1 MLEIENTHIQELDDK
16 MLRDLIGL
24 LCEEELKKFETG
36 VRNVFWG
43 GNQTA
48 ADGGIDVRC
57 EYEGDVYSNSFLP
70 RNKTG
75 FQVKLSDYKPNQIL
89 NEMQDKGILKE
100 SIQDLCKNNGAY
112 ILVCGKSSVSDQMY
126 KNRIDAM
133 KKAVQ
138 GYEGSESVCLDFFD
152 GNRIATWLR
161 NYPALIIWVR
171 EKTSRPLEG
180 WRAYGEWSDTQ
191 KKDYKGYIIDEEKR
205 LYDYME
211 DKEIT
216 VLEGIQKFRDL
227 INKGS
232 AIIRLTGLSGVGKTR
247 FLEELFD
254 ENVGVNALDSSK
266 VIYADAA
273 ETLTPCAE
281 QMVRELILKNEKV
294 ILILDNCGAKLHSV
308 LMKICKTEETRE
320 VSLITVEY
328 DVQEQNIEET
338 ETFVLKPASD
348 VTIEELIVKNYK
360 NIPLPT
366 IKRIVE
372 ISGGNARLAL
382 LFATSLLKYNKNI
395 NAISNSELFKRLF
408 WQRGQEDKELRKTA
422 EVFSMLYS
430 VNYEDEGEDG
440 ELRKL
445 CELAELTL
453 KEARFNLE
461 ELKKRELLQTRG
473 KWCAVLPH
481 ALSNYLAINAI
492 QCYRE
497 NILAKELIENGT
509 ERMKKSFAHRLT
521 FLGNDDIVIKIS
533 EQWLDKE
540 FSNIVSLQLWQMECF
555 YYLAQVNPY
564 KVLKFIKQN
573 WSGLSDNSFQKHR
586 CKLIISALAYYPEY
600 FIECMK
606 LLEKEKTRILDI
618 GQYFQ
623 YTIFMNPE
631 CADKRYELIKFWL
644 KDGKEEL
651 GLECLMK
658 TLECGWNTGNEFYV
672 SNRSLK
678 ENQEEDKEYWF
689 SKFSGYIKE
698 LIMTDRFDKIIFL
711 PEFAIKVFRL
721 FNQGFSDACVE
732 IATEIRRKMFWKKGF
747 IVIQQK
753 LYYENMHSGDTV
765 EKMQNVV
772 ELLKPQNADEE
783 IIYWCTS
790 DTVDV
795 YYCSGD
801 NTKEIFERH
810 ERKIKHYAKMLAND
824 FSLFQ
829 RVSKELVMSRSYLL
843 FSLGKELAIS
853 SFRDQIWDKI
863 CDIMQET
870 GTVYGGMELLKGL
883 ISEERNDGQAKR
895 KLGVLVQNVN
905 LLPTYISIVAHSDFF
920 HEELGSFLEVVQTQ
934 KVDIAHF
941 QILAYCENFL
951 NLPLDDFLLCINSLL
966 IYENSDVII
975 WNLCANKLTHEKKK
989 AGEIEE
995 SIKKEILSFLV
1006 KSKVS
1011 MYNRKKGN
1019 LGDIT
1024 NHNIK
1029 TIISLSC
1036 DSLINEHLQYISL
1049 FYSWIWEDTQE
1060 NYKDYDVSE
1069 IFDELYKLQPIL
1081 FLETFIEKI
1090 EIYSNVMRI
1099 VGDRHN
1105 IRKSPLLQNNL
1116 EYLVSWCNVKPDER
1130 YNKVFRCTH
1139 GYESLNKQYQW
1150 NNVVP
1155 LAMNHVKDRK
1165 GLALKLM
1172 ESIDPTYTNTSWS
1185 AERELRESL
1194 FDLFES
1200 DRDDEV
1206 AELAKNRRKEY
1217 REITEQYRKREME
1230 NEKLMQRFE

>member
-1 MLEIENTHIQELDDK
+1 MLEIESTHILELDDK

-24 LCEEELKKFETG
+24 LCEEELKKFDTG
-36 VRNVFWG
+36 VCNVFWG

-57 EYEGDVYSNSFLP
+57 EYEGEAYSNSFIP

-100 SIQDLCKNNGAY
+100 SIQNLCKNNGAY

-138 GYEGSESVCLDFFD
+138 GYEGSENVCLDFFD

-171 EKTSRPLEG
+171 EKISRPLEG
-180 WRAYGEWSDTQ
+180 WRAYGEWSNTQ
-191 KKDYKGYIIDEEKR
+191 EKDYKGYIIDEEKR

-227 INKGS
+227 INKGA

-254 ENVGVNALDSSK
+254 KNVGVDALDSSK

-273 ETLTPCAE
+273 ETLIPCAE
-281 QMVRELILKNEKV
+281 QMVRELILKSEKV
-294 ILILDNCGAKLHSV
+294 IVILDNCGAELHSV

-348 VTIEELIVKNYK
+348 ATIEELIAKNYK

-372 ISGGNARLAL
+372 ISGGNARLAF

-461 ELKKRELLQTRG
+461 KLKKRGLLQTRG
-473 KWCAVLPH
+473 RWCAVLPH

-521 FLGNDDIVIKIS
+521 FLGNDDIAIKIS

-540 FSNIVSLQLWQMECF
+540 FSNIASLQLWQMECF
-555 YYLAQVNPY
+555 YYLAQVKPY
-564 KVLKFIKQN
+564 KALQFIKQA
-573 WSGLSDNSFQKHR
+573 WSNLPDNSYQKHR
-586 CKLIISALAYYPEY
+586 SKLIISALAYYPEY
-600 FIECMK
+600 FMECIR
-606 LLEKEKTRILDI
+606 LLGEEKAGILDI

-623 YTIFMNPE
+623 YTVFMNPE
-631 CADKRYELIKFWL
+631 CADKRYEIIELWL
-644 KDGKEEL
+644 KEGKEEL
-651 GLECLMK
+651 GLGCLMK

-678 ENQEEDKEYWF
+678 KNQEEDKEYWF

-698 LIMTDRFDKIIFL
+698 LIMTDRFDQIIL
-711 PEFAIKVFRL
+711 QSEFALKVFRL
-721 FNQGFSDACVE
+721 FNQGFADVCVD
-732 IATEIRRKMFWKKGF
+732 IATEIRKKMFWKEGY
-747 IVIQQK
+747 IAIQRK
-753 LYYENMHSGDTV
+753 LYYENIHSGDIV
-765 EKMQNVV
+765 EKMQNLA
-772 ELLKPQNADEE
+772 ELLKPQNIDEE

-790 DTVDV
+790 NTTDV

-801 NTKEIFERH
+801 NAKEIFEMH
-810 ERKIKHYAKMLAND
+810 ERKIKHYAKMIAND

-829 RVSKELVMSRSYLL
+829 RVSKELVMSSNYL

-863 CDIMQET
+863 CEIMQET
-870 GTVYGGMELLKGL
+870 GADYGGVELLRGL
-883 ISEERNDGQAKR
+883 ISEEQNADQAKK
-895 KLGVLVQNVN
+895 KLRVLIQNVN
-905 LLPTYISIVAHSDFF
+905 LLPTYISIVVHSDFF
-920 HEELGSFLEVVQTQ
+920 HEEIGSFLEIVQNQ
-934 KVDIAHF
+934 KVDIAYF
-941 QILAYCENFL
+941 EELVFCENFL
-951 NLPLDDFLLCINSLL
+951 KLPLNDFFLCINSLM
-966 IYENSDVII
+966 IYENSASII
-975 WNLCANKLTHEKKK
+975 WGLCASKLIHEGKK
-989 AGEIEE
+989 AGKIEN
-995 SIKKEILSFLV
+995 SIKKEILLFLV

-1011 MYNRKKGN
+1011 MYNRMKGN

-1036 DSLINEHLQYISL
+1036 DSLINERLQYISL
-1049 FYSWIWEDTQE
+1049 FYSWIGEDTQE
-1060 NYKDYDVSE
+1060 NYKNCDVSE
-1069 IFDELYKLQPIL
+1069 IFDELYKVQPIL
-1081 FLETFIEKI
+1081 FLETFIEKA
-1090 EIYSNVMRI
+1090 EVYSNIMRI
-1099 VGDRHN
+1099 IGNRYN
-1105 IRKSPLLQNNL
+1105 IRKNPLLQNNS

-1130 YNKVFRCTH
+1130 YNKVFRCTQ
-1139 GYESLNKQYQW
+1139 GYERIDKQYQW
-1150 NNVVP
+1150 NNVVL
-1155 LAMNHVKDRK
+1155 LAMNEVKDRK

-1185 AERELRESL
+1185 EERELMESL
-1194 FDLFES
+1194 FDLFEL
-1200 DRDDEV
+1200 DRDDEI
-1206 AELAKNRRKEY
+1206 AELAKIRRREY
-1217 REITEQYRKREME
+1217 REITEQYRKNEME
-1230 NEKLMQRFE
+1230 DEKLMQRFE

>member
-1 MLEIENTHIQELDDK
+1 MLEIESTHIQELDDK
-16 MLRDLIGL
+16 MLQDLIGL
-24 LCEEELKKFETG
+24 LCEEELKKFDTG

-57 EYEGDVYSNSFLP
+57 EYEGEVYNNSFIP

-100 SIQDLCKNNGAY
+100 SIQDLCKKNGAY

-133 KKAVQ
+133 KKAVK

-171 EKTSRPLEG
+171 EKTSKPLEG
-180 WRAYGEWSDTQ
+180 WRAYGKWSDTQ

-227 INKGS
+227 INKGP
-232 AIIRLTGLSGVGKTR
+232 AIVRLTGLSGVGKTR

-273 ETLTPCAE
+273 ETLIPCAE
-281 QMVRELILKNEKV
+281 QMVRELILKNENV
-294 ILILDNCGAKLHSV
+294 SVILDNCSAELHSV

-328 DVQEQNIEET
+328 DVQEQNTEET

-348 VTIEELIVKNYK
+348 VTIEELIAKNYE
-360 NIPLPT
+360 NIPFPT

-382 LFATSLLKYNKNI
+382 LFAKSLLKYNKNI
-395 NAISNSELFKRLF
+395 NVISNSELFKRLF

-422 EVFSMLYS
+422 EVFSLLYS
-430 VNYEDEGEDG
+430 VDYEDEGEDG

-453 KEARFNLE
+453 KEARFFLE

-509 ERMKKSFAHRLT
+509 ERMKTSFAHRLT
-521 FLGNDDIVIKIS
+521 FLGNNEIVIKIS

-540 FSNIVSLQLWQMECF
+540 FSNIVSLQPWQMECF
-555 YYLAQVNPY
+555 YYLAQVKPY
-564 KVLKFIKQN
+564 KALQFIKQA
-573 WSGLSDNSFQKHR
+573 WSDLPDNSYQKHR
-586 CKLIISALAYYPEY
+586 GKLIISALAYYPEY
-600 FIECMK
+600 FIECMR
-606 LLEKEKTRILDI
+606 LLGEEKAGILDI

-623 YTIFMNPE
+623 YTVFMNSE
-631 CADKRYELIKFWL
+631 CADKRYEIIELWL
-644 KDGKEEL
+644 KEGKEEL
-651 GLECLMK
+651 GLGCLMK
-658 TLECGWNTGNEFYV
+658 TLECGWNTSSEFYFL
-672 SNRSLK
+672 NRSLK

-698 LIMTDRFDKIIFL
+698 LIMTDRFDQIIL
-711 PEFAIKVFRL
+711 RSEFAIKVFRL
-721 FNQGFSDACVE
+721 FNQGFADACVD
-732 IATEIRRKMFWKKGF
+732 IVAEIRRKMFWKEGF
-747 IVIQQK
+747 IAIQQK
-753 LYYENMHSGDTV
+753 LYYETIHSGDTV
-765 EKMQNVV
+765 EKMQNLV
-772 ELLKPQNADEE
+772 ELLKPQNVDEE

-790 DTVDV
+790 NTVDV

-801 NTKEIFERH
+801 NAKEIFERH

-853 SFRDQIWDKI
+853 SFRDQIWDRI
-863 CDIMQET
+863 CEIMQET
-870 GTVYGGMELLKGL
+870 GAVYGGVELLKGL
-883 ISEERNDGQAKR
+883 ISEERNDDQAKK

-905 LLPTYISIVAHSDFF
+905 LLPTYISIVVHSNLF
-920 HEELGSFLEVVQTQ
+920 HDELGNFLEVVQNQ
-934 KVDIAHF
+934 KVDITHF

-951 NLPLDDFLLCINSLL
+951 KLPLNDFLLCINSLL
-966 IYENSDVII
+966 IYENSDTII
-975 WNLCANKLTHEKKK
+975 WGLCANKLTHEKEKVGK
-989 AGEIEE
+989 IEE
-995 SIKKEILSFLV
+995 SIIKEILSFLV
-1006 KSKVS
+1006 KNKVS
-1011 MYNRKKGN
+1011 MYNRIKGN
-1019 LGDIT
+1019 LGDLT
-1024 NHNIK
+1024 NHYIK

-1036 DSLINEHLQYISL
+1036 DSTNKEHLQYIYS
-1049 FYSWIWEDTQE
+1049 FYNWIQKDTQD
-1060 NYKDYDVSE
+1060 NYKDYEVSE
-1069 IFDELYKLQPIL
+1069 IFDELYKLQTIL
-1081 FLETFIEKI
+1081 FLDIFIEKI
-1090 EIYSNVMRI
+1090 GTYSNIMRI
-1099 VGDRHN
+1099 IGDRYDT
-1105 IRKSPLLQNNL
+1105 RKCPLLLINL

-1139 GYESLNKQYQW
+1139 GYD
-1150 NNVVP
+1150 VV
-1155 LAMNHVKDRK
+1155 RQ
-1165 GLALKLM
+1165 
-1172 ESIDPTYTNTSWS
+1172 IRCTSP
-1185 AERELRESL
+1185 
-1194 FDLFES
+1194 
-1200 DRDDEV
+1200 
-1206 AELAKNRRKEY
+1206 
-1217 REITEQYRKREME
+1217 
-1230 NEKLMQRFE
+1230 MQISCL

>member
-1 MLEIENTHIQELDDK
+1 MLEIESTHIQELDDK

-24 LCEEELKKFETG
+24 LCEEELKKIDTG

-57 EYEGDVYSNSFLP
+57 EYEGEAYSNSFIP

-75 FQVKLSDYKPNQIL
+75 FQVKLSDYKPSQIL

-100 SIQDLCKNNGAY
+100 SIQDLCKNKGAY
-112 ILVCGKSSVSDQMY
+112 ILVCGKSSVSDQMH

-138 GYEGSESVCLDFFD
+138 GYEGSENVCLDFFD

-171 EKTSRPLEG
+171 EKISRPLEG

-191 KKDYKGYIIDEEKR
+191 EKDYKGYIIDEEKR

-216 VLEGIQKFRDL
+216 VLEGIQKFREL
-227 INKGS
+227 INKGA

-254 ENVGVNALDSSK
+254 KNVGVDALDSSK

-273 ETLTPCAE
+273 ETLIPCAE
-281 QMVRELILKNEKV
+281 QMVRELILINEKV
-294 ILILDNCGAKLHSV
+294 IVVLDNCGAELHSV

-372 ISGGNARLAL
+372 ISGGNARLAF

-461 ELKKRELLQTRG
+461 ELKKRGLLQTRG
-473 KWCAVLPH
+473 RWCAVLPH

-521 FLGNDDIVIKIS
+521 FLGNDDIAIKIS

-540 FSNIVSLQLWQMECF
+540 FSNIASLQLWQMECF
-555 YYLAQVNPY
+555 YYLAQVKPY
-564 KVLKFIKQN
+564 KALQFIKQA
-573 WSGLSDNSFQKHR
+573 WSNLPDNSYQKHR
-586 CKLIISALAYYPEY
+586 SKLIISALAYYPEY
-600 FIECMK
+600 FMECMR
-606 LLEKEKTRILDI
+606 LLGEEKAGILDI

-623 YTIFMNPE
+623 YTVFMNPE
-631 CADKRYELIKFWL
+631 CADKRYEIIELWL
-644 KDGKEEL
+644 KEGKEKL
-651 GLECLMK
+651 GLDCLMK

-678 ENQEEDKEYWF
+678 KNQEEDKEYWF

-698 LIMTDRFDKIIFL
+698 LIMTDRFDQIIL
-711 PEFAIKVFRL
+711 QSEFAIKVFRL
-721 FNQGFSDACVE
+721 FNQGFADACID
-732 IATEIRRKMFWKKGF
+732 IATEIRKKMFWKEGY
-747 IVIQQK
+747 ITIQRK
-753 LYYENMHSGDTV
+753 LYYENIHSGDTV
-765 EKMQNVV
+765 EKVQNLA
-772 ELLKPQNADEE
+772 ELLKPQNIDEE
-783 IIYWCTS
+783 IIYWCGSSTIEVHFGS
-790 DTVDV
+790 E
-795 YYCSGD
+795 SEI
-801 NTKEIFERH
+801 KEIFDEH
-810 ERKIKHYAKMLAND
+810 RKKMEYYGKILLND
-824 FSLFQ
+824 FSLFR
-829 RVSKELVMSRSYLL
+829 RVSRELVISRSDSL
-843 FSLGKELAIS
+843 FFLGKELANS
-853 SFRDQIWDKI
+853 SFCDQIWNEI
-863 CDIMQET
+863 CEILQEV
-870 GTVYGGMELLKGL
+870 GYVYNGLELLKGL
-883 ISEERNDGQAKR
+883 ISKENNVDCAKR
-895 KLGVLVQNVN
+895 KFEI
-905 LLPTYISIVAHSDFF
+905 LLRKDSLLSTYISLVAYSNFF
-920 HEELGSFLEVVQTQ
+920 YEEFSRFLMVLRDQ
-934 KVDIAHF
+934 KVDISHY

-951 NLPLDDFLLCINSLL
+951 KLVLSDFLLSMNFLSA
-966 IYENSDVII
+966 YDSSDAVIFH
-975 WNLCANKLTHEKKK
+975 LCANKLKYEKEKN
-989 AGEIEE
+989 GNIEE
-995 SIKKEILSFLV
+995 SIKREILLFLV
-1006 KSKVS
+1006 KKKISI
-1011 MYNRKKGN
+1011 YNRKNDN
-1019 LGDIT
+1019 LRDIT
-1024 NHNIK
+1024 NYNIK
-1029 TIISLSC
+1029 TVISLSC
-1036 DSLINEHLQYISL
+1036 DSMISDHLQYISL
-1049 FYSWIWEDTQE
+1049 FYSWILDDTKK

-1081 FLETFIEKI
+1081 FLDTFIEKI
-1090 EIYSNVMRI
+1090 EIYSNIMHI
-1099 VGDRHN
+1099 IGNSYN
-1105 IRKSPLLQNNL
+1105 IRKCSLLQSNL
-1116 EYLVSWCNVKPDER
+1116 ECLVSWCNVKPDER
-1130 YNKVFRCTH
+1130 YNIIFRCIH
-1139 GYESLNKQYQW
+1139 GYERIDKQYQW

-1155 LAMNHVKDRK
+1155 LAMDQVKDRK

-1185 AERELRESL
+1185 KERELMESL
-1194 FDLFES
+1194 FDLFEL
-1200 DRDDEV
+1200 DRDDEI
-1206 AELAKNRRKEY
+1206 AELAKNRRREY
-1217 REITEQYRKREME
+1217 REITEQYRKSEME
-1230 NEKLMQRFE
+1230 NEGRMQRFE